1 MQTLHGVSGTGA
13 EPRLAQVFTETSGVV
28 PSGQEKDDRNGEP
41 GVSEVSTEPPSPDR
55 GPTSP
60 RLSSALRHLVQ
71 VAGVGQER
79 DLIDVVLQAAAI
91 WYDLDVRGYRRHLHG
106 RFVLEAWLPGADL
119 SSAPRDF
126 SGFATVS
133 GCDIVRISSFAEQEQ
148 LGWHGLPG
156 DLLMLPIPFDTQAQ
170 PRWVLVTS
178 DNFNSPVDPCLL
190 MLCQIL
196 GVLLQQSAAKKV
208 EEVQQRLLHRLVQS
222 DEPLEQVT
230 EAAIKDLVN
239 VVDGA
244 QARLVVQTAG
254 DAHPRIIA
262 SVGGDWTATPPTLE
276 TGQSVVSAKRIT
288 VWLALGPGVVAVFD
302 MCPDT
307 DTEFTD
313 TQGTLVEAGLM
324 VLGVWLSGRLNGATS
339 EHRPSVPR
347 STADFESRIADE
359 VRLAAR
365 LTVPA
370 GLLVMDVPPSSAS
383 VVPRSIP
390 SPVLQDVSRQIR
402 SWDLAG
408 RLDGGHLAVL
418 FLQVDAEGVKAA
430 GNRIRRRLDAVARG
444 AGLPPVRLGLAAFAP
459 GDESVASVVARAR
472 ANAVRSEPGT

>member
-1 MQTLHGVSGTGA
+1 
-13 EPRLAQVFTETSGVV
+13 
-28 PSGQEKDDRNGEP
+28 
-41 GVSEVSTEPPSPDR
+41 VSEVNTETRSTDR
-55 GPTSP
+55 GPTSH
-60 RLSSALRHLVQ
+60 RLPSALRHLVQ
-71 VAGVGQER
+71 VAGAGQER

-126 SGFATVS
+126 SGFTTVS
-133 GCDIVRISSFAEQEQ
+133 GCDIVRISSLAEQEQ
-148 LGWHGLPG
+148 LGWHGVPG
-156 DLLMLPIPFDTQAQ
+156 DLLMLPISFDAQAQ

-178 DNFNSPVDPCLL
+178 DKFNSPVDPCLL

-196 GVLLQQSAAKKV
+196 GALLQQSAAKKV
-208 EEVQQRLLHRLVQS
+208 EEVQQRLLNRLVQS
-222 DEPLEQVT
+222 DAPLEHVT
-230 EAAIKDLVN
+230 AAAIKDLVN

-254 DAHPRIIA
+254 DARPRTMA
-262 SVGGDWTATPPTLE
+262 SVGGDWTATPLPTLE
-276 TGQSVVSAKRIT
+276 SGQSVISAKRIT
-288 VWLALGPGVVAVFD
+288 ISLALKPGVVAVFD

-324 VLGVWLSGRLNGATS
+324 VLGVWLSGRLKDITG
-339 EHRPSVPR
+339 EHRPSEPR

-365 LTVPA
+365 LNVPA
-370 GLLVMDVPPSSAS
+370 GLLVMDVPSSSAP
-383 VVPRSIP
+383 VVPRSTP
-390 SPVLQDVSRQIR
+390 SPVLQDLSRQIR

-408 RLDGGHLAVL
+408 RLDGGQLGVL

-430 GNRIRRRLDAVARG
+430 GNRIRRRLDALARW
-444 AGLPPVRLGLAAFAP
+444 AGLPSVRLGLAAFAP
-459 GDESVASVVARAR
+459 GNESIASVVERAR
-472 ANAVRSEPGT
+472 ADAVRSEPGT